1 MHLNYFIF
9 FCHFLFSFGTYY
21 TKIVF
26 AERVSSVV
34 YSLSSVLSARI
45 QYASLIIQAFWCA
58 VNKILEA
65 RTITCVPAMAPAC
78 GLYLADVKYDFTSEN
93 LDEQNVDEVSE

>member
-1 MHLNYFIF
+1 M
-9 FCHFLFSFGTYY
+9 
-21 TKIVF
+21 
-26 AERVSSVV
+26 
-34 YSLSSVLSARI
+34 
-45 QYASLIIQAFWCA
+45 FWCA

-93 LDEQNVDEVSE
+93 PDEQNVDEVSE